1 MAKRITIHEID
12 KFREKLELTETNDP
26 YILEQKQIVVASLK
40 NICDQMEFRGEKY
53 MRIKEKEKEV

>member
-12 KFREKLELTETNDP
+12 KFREKLELAETNDP
-26 YILEQKQIVVASLK
+26 YILEQKQMAIASLK

-53 MRIKEKEKEV
+53 MRMKEKEKEV